1 MMSFMVDS
9 TLIVEHLKGNKS
21 ARDLIEMLIDSD
33 ANAYIN
39 SVVASEV
46 LFIYIKLTTGRSYLT
61 LKKNPQLV
69 KALDKRPVYN
79 LLRMFKFVDT
89 NEFIFSVAERLIDKY
104 GLLPNDALILATALF
119 YGFDYLI
126 TFDSDFLEPCKAEGV
141 KVISSKKE
149 LEKIL

>member
-1 MMSFMVDS
+1 MVSFMVDS

-21 ARDLIEMLIDSD
+21 ARDLI
-33 ANAYIN
+33 
-39 SVVASEV
+39 
-46 LFIYIKLTTGRSYLT
+46 
-61 LKKNPQLV
+61 
-69 KALDKRPVYN
+69 
-79 LLRMFKFVDT
+79 
-89 NEFIFSVAERLIDKY
+89 FSVAER
-104 GLLPNDALILATALF
+104 LF

>member
-1 MMSFMVDS
+1 MTSFMIDS
-9 TLIVEHLKGNKS
+9 TLIVEHLKGNKD
-21 ARDLIEMLIDSD
+21 AKDIIEMLVDSD

-46 LFIYIKLTTGRSYLT
+46 LFIYIKLITGKSYLT

-79 LLRMFKFVDT
+79 LLEMFKFVDT
-89 NEFIFSVAERLIDKY
+89 NEFIFSTAERLIDKY
-104 GLLPNDALILATALF
+104 GMLPNDAIILATALF
-119 YGFDYLI
+119 YGFNYLI
-126 TFDSDFLEPCKAEGV
+126 TFDSDFSEPCKAEGV
-141 KVISSKKE
+141 RVISSKKE